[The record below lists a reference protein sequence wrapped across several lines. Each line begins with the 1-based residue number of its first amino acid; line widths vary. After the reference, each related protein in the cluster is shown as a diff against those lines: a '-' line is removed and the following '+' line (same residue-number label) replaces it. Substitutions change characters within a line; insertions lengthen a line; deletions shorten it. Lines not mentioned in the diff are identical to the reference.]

1 MILLITCLHVV
12 LYLYYRLYFC
22 GFKILYSY
30 YTCFVCF
37 TDFLRGGR
45 CFCIIIVQIT
55 KMRQQ
60 GCNIIFATKG
70 NEVTNIFHK
79 VVTIFRIFWLKSCP
93 LESTKYTTIRCRK
106 IKFEANK
113 NIWGKS
119 FIIDIFQNFLGFEKL
134 WRGRG
139 VETPPPSVVLQ
150 LSPLIIRPWI
160 IFSLLHSLWLF
171 LLLSCRAV
179 GKKGWYFELRG
190 GV

>member
-12 LYLYYRLYFC
+12 LYFYYRLYFVVLKYC
-22 GFKILYSY
+22 TAITLAS
-30 YTCFVCF
+30 FVLLIYWE
-37 TDFLRGGR
+37 TDGVV
-45 CFCIIIVQIT
+45 CIIIVQIT

-93 LESTKYTTIRCRK
+93 LESKKYKTIRCRK

>member
-1 MILLITCLHVV
+1 MVLKYCTAITLASFVLLIYWETDGVV
-12 LYLYYRLYFC
+12 
-22 GFKILYSY
+22 
-30 YTCFVCF
+30 
-37 TDFLRGGR
+37 
-45 CFCIIIVQIT
+45 CIIIVQIT

-60 GCNIIFATKG
+60 GCNIIFTTKG

-93 LESTKYTTIRCRK
+93 LESKKYKTIRCRK

-119 FIIDIFQNFLGFEKL
+119 FIIDIFQHFLGFEKL
-134 WRGRG
+134 WRERG

-171 LLLSCRAV
+171 LLLSCRTV